1 MSSDRITG
9 LVLLGLALLYGFGA
23 ARLKAGFGSGPLGPR
38 GFPLL
43 LAVCLGLVA
52 IGIFFKNDISPERF
66 KASSFL
72 NLMIVSASFLAYAYL
87 LVPVGFIAATTL
99 ETGFVSQRFGAKL
112 WQAALTGL
120 VASLAMYALFVYALG
135 IPLPT
140 GRIFGGR

>member
-9 LVLLGLALLYGFGA
+9 LVLLGLALVYGVGA
-23 ARLKAGFGSGPLGPR
+23 ARVKVGFGSGPLGPK

-52 IGIFFKNDISPERF
+52 LGIFFKNDISPERF
-66 KASSFL
+66 KRKSWL
-72 NLMIVSASFLAYAYL
+72 DLLLVSASFLAYAYL
-87 LVPVGFIAATTL
+87 ILPIGFIVATTL
-99 ETGFVSQRFGAKL
+99 ETSFVSQRFGAKL
-112 WQAALTGL
+112 WQAAVTGVL
-120 VASLAMYALFVYALG
+120 ASLAMYALFVYALG